1 MKRFIFILLFLFM
14 PFMIKAVDV
23 SINDTDINS
32 ITFNDDWVYVTRDNY
47 KEVLANYNYSESDIT
62 NTYNN
67 WLNQSYYLD
76 AFTKD
81 FNREMFLIVKDETSD
96 VYNMNDLSDDEVYK
110 ETTELRNQY
119 KAYNAEEDIFRVGG
133 VKYLKMSYL
142 DSNLNVYVID
152 YITIINNTLYQFKV
166 QKSGSAFLSSENTEI
181 EGIISSTNYNI
192 KSNSN
197 SNDVSTNNNDTTGNS
212 LISTRVNNKKN
223 NNTLNSVLIGAIV
236 GAVVG
241 GVAGLIIKLTKNKN
255 NNKNNN

>member
-1 MKRFIFILLFLFM
+1 MKKFIFVLLFLFM
-14 PFMIKAVDV
+14 PFMVKAVD
-23 SINDTDINS
+23 IGITDTDINS

-47 KEVLANYNYSESDIT
+47 RDVLANYNYSETDIT

-67 WLNQSYYLD
+67 WLSQSYYLD

-81 FNREMFLIVKDETSD
+81 FNREIFLIVKDETSD
-96 VYNMNDLSDDEVYK
+96 VYNMNDLSDSDVYR

-119 KAYNAEEDIFRVGG
+119 KAYNAEEDIFKVGG

-166 QKSGSAFLSSENTEI
+166 QKSGSAFLSSEITEI

-192 KSNSN
+192 KSKSNSN
-197 SNDVSTNNNDTTGNS
+197 SNNVSTSNDTTGNS
-212 LISTRVNNKKN
+212 LIAPKNNNKKKGN
-223 NNTLNSVLIGAIV
+223 STLNSALIGAIV
-236 GAVVG
+236 GAIVG
-241 GVAGLIIKLTKNKN
+241 GIAGVIIKLTKNKN
-255 NNKNNN
+255 KNNN

>member
-1 MKRFIFILLFLFM
+1 MKKFIFVLLFLFM
-14 PFMIKAVDV
+14 PFMIKAVD
-23 SINDTDINS
+23 IGITDTDINS

-47 KEVLANYNYSESDIT
+47 RDVLANYNYSEADIT
-62 NTYNN
+62 NTYNK
-67 WLNQSYYLD
+67 WVSQSYYMD

-81 FNREMFLIVKDETSD
+81 FSREIFLIVKDETSD

-119 KAYNAEEDIFRVGG
+119 KAYNAEEDIFKVGS

-166 QKSGSAFLSSENTEI
+166 QKGGSAFLSSEISEI
-181 EGIISSTNYNI
+181 EGIVSSTDYNI
-192 KSNSN
+192 KSN
-197 SNDVSTNNNDTTGNS
+197 SNDVSTNDDTTGNS
-212 LISTRVNNKKN
+212 LISTRNNTKKN
-223 NNTLNSVLIGAIV
+223 NNTLNSALIGAIV

-241 GVAGLIIKLTKNKN
+241 GVAGLIIKLTKKNKN
-255 NNKNNN
+255 NV

>member
-1 MKRFIFILLFLFM
+1 MKKFIFVLLFLFM
-14 PFMIKAVDV
+14 PFMIKAVD
-23 SINDTDINS
+23 IGITDTDINS

-47 KEVLANYNYSESDIT
+47 KDVLANYNYSESDIT

-81 FNREMFLIVKDETSD
+81 FNREIFLIVKDETSD
-96 VYNMNDLSDDEVYK
+96 VYNMNDLSDDDVYK

-119 KAYNAEEDIFRVGG
+119 KAYNAEEDIFKVGG

-166 QKSGSAFLSSENTEI
+166 QKGGSTFLSSEINEI

-197 SNDVSTNNNDTTGNS
+197 IVSNNNDTTGNS
-212 LISTRVNNKKN
+212 LISTKDNNKKG
-223 NNTLNSVLIGAIV
+223 NNTLNSALIGALVCAIV
-236 GAVVG
+236 GGIA
-241 GVAGLIIKLTKNKN
+241 GVIIKLTKNKN
-255 NNKNNN
+255 KNNV

>member
-1 MKRFIFILLFLFM
+1 MKKFVFVLLFLFM
-14 PFMIKAVDV
+14 PFLVKAVDIG
-23 SINDTDINS
+23 INDTDINS
-32 ITFNDDWVYVTRDNY
+32 ITFNDDWVYITRDNY
-47 KEVLANYNYSESDIT
+47 KEVLANYNYSDTDIT

-67 WLNQSYYLD
+67 WLSESYYLD

-96 VYNMNDLSDDEVYK
+96 VYNMNDLSDSDVYK
-110 ETTELRNQY
+110 ETTELRNKY
-119 KAYNAEEDIFRVGG
+119 KAYNAEEDIFKVGN

-142 DSNLNVYVID
+142 DSNLNVYVMD

-166 QKSGSAFLSSENTEI
+166 QKSGSAFLSSEISEI

-197 SNDVSTNNNDTTGNS
+197 NVSTNNNDTTGNS
-212 LISTRVNNKKN
+212 LISTKDNNKKV
-223 NNTLNSVLIGAIV
+223 NNTLNSALIGAIV

-241 GVAGLIIKLTKNKN
+241 GVVGVIIKLTKNKN
-255 NNKNNN
+255 KNNV